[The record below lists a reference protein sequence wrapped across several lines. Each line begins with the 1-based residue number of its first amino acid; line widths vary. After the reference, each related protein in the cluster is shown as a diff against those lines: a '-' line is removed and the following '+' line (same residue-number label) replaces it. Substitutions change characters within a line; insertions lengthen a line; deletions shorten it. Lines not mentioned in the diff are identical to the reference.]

1 MTESELLGWLALT
14 LVPGL
19 GPVKINELRV
29 ELGEPPAISA
39 CSDNRLIAAGLN
51 ENQIQ
56 AFRQP
61 NEQSIKST
69 LDWLDAPDHYLV
81 PITDPAYPPMLREI
95 GGPPQLLFAKGDTS
109 ILHSLQLAIV
119 GSRNPTNNGYETAYS
134 FSKHLAVQGLTITSG
149 LALGIDAASH
159 LGCLDAKGKTIAVTG
174 NGLDRV
180 YPRKHHQLAHR
191 IAEQG
196 LLISEYLPGTKPLAR
211 HFPQRNRI
219 IAGLSLGTL
228 VVEAGTQSGSLI
240 TAHRALEQNREVF
253 AVPGSIHSPLARG
266 CHQLIKQ
273 GTAKLIESAQDIL
286 EELVTPAANAQ
297 LEIRLSDDAP
307 GTTREHSDSS
317 THQSVLDAMSFD
329 PVSVDTLAQRTGM
342 EVAALSSILLI
353 LELENKISAEGG
365 GYYVRNSQT

>member
-19 GPVKINELRV
+19 GPTRINELRV
-29 ELGEPPAISA
+29 KLGELPAISA
-39 CSDNRLIAAGLN
+39 CSDNRLIAAGLT
-51 ENQIQ
+51 ENQVQ

-61 NEQSIKST
+61 NELSIKTT

-95 GGPPQLLFAKGDTS
+95 GGPPQLLFAKGDIS
-109 ILHSLQLAIV
+109 ILHNLQLAIV

-134 FSKHLAVQGLTITSG
+134 FSKYLAIQGLTITSG

-159 LGCLDAKGKTIAVTG
+159 LGCLDANGKTIAVTG

-240 TAHRALEQNREVF
+240 TARRALEQNREVF
-253 AVPGSIHSPLARG
+253 AIPGSIHSPLARG
-266 CHQLIKQ
+266 CHHLIKQ
-273 GTAKLIESAQDIL
+273 GTAKLVESAQDIL
-286 EELVTPAANAQ
+286 EELGTLANAQ
-297 LEIRLSDDAP
+297 LEIGCSDDTA
-307 GTTREHSDSS
+307 GSTREHSDND
-317 THQSVLDAMSFD
+317 THQSVLDAMAFD